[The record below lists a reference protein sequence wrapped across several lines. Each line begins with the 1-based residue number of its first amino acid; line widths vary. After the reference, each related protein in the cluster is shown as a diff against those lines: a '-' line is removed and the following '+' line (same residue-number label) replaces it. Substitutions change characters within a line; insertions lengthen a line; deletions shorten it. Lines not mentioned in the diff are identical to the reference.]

1 MKNDELNF
9 KTIAE
14 KIFLS
19 GVESVLPDRL
29 ITSVM
34 NLKDNILNISDL
46 SFSLET
52 IENIYVIGAGKA
64 SAMMGAEVE
73 KVLGESITEGHIVV
87 KYGHSCKL
95 KYIEV
100 SEADHPVPDANGFK
114 ATKAIIRIAE
124 MADSGDL
131 VICLLSGG
139 GSSLL
144 TDVSGE
150 LSPEDVKKV
159 NDLLINS
166 GASISEINAVR
177 KHLSV
182 IKGGQLSRIVYPATL
197 VTLILSDVPGDALDV
212 IASGP
217 TVPDP
222 TTFLQALT
230 VLDSFGLKD
239 SVPFSILNFLNEGA
253 SGKRPETP
261 KPGDHVFDRT
271 FNVLVGSNRIALESA
286 KSKAL
291 EFNINAVI
299 VDDQLQGD
307 ILTVAEY
314 IVETSIK
321 FKNNKDEIKPVCLLF
336 GGETTV
342 KMTGKGAG
350 GRNQHLALLS
360 AILLQKHPGI
370 TILSAGTDGNDGPT
384 DVAGAVVDSDTI
396 PEAHAKKLD
405 PEKYLTGF
413 DSFHFFNKAG
423 GHIITGPTMTN
434 VMDIIVV
441 IIE

>member
-1 MKNDELNF
+1 MGNDKLDS

-14 KIFLS
+14 QIFLA
-19 GVESVLPDRL
+19 GVESVLPERL
-29 ITSVM
+29 IKNEMSLTDNCLKIS
-34 NLKDNILNISDL
+34 NLN
-46 SFSLET
+46 FSLESF
-52 IENIYVIGAGKA
+52 ENIYVIGAGKA

-73 KVLGESITEGHIVV
+73 KILGEHITEGHIVV
-87 KYGHSCKL
+87 KYGHACKL

-100 SEADHPVPDANGFK
+100 SEADHPVPDASGFR
-114 ATKAIIRIAE
+114 ATRAILKIAE

-144 TDVSGE
+144 PDLSEE
-150 LSPEDVKKV
+150 LSPGDMIKV

-182 IKGGQLSRIVYPATL
+182 IKGGQLTRIVYPATL

-230 VLDSFGLKD
+230 VLETFGLKD
-239 SVPFSILNFLNEGA
+239 SVPRRVLNFLNEGA

-261 KPGDHVFDRT
+261 KPGDPVFDRT
-271 FNVLVGSNRIALESA
+271 FNVLVGSNRVALESA

-291 EFNINAVI
+291 EFNINAII

-307 ILTVAEY
+307 ISTVAEY
-314 IVETSIK
+314 IVETSLK
-321 FKNNKDEIKPVCLLF
+321 FKNDKDEIKPVCLLF

-342 KMTGKGAG
+342 KMTGKGTG

-360 AILLQKHPGI
+360 AILLQKDPGI

-396 PEAHAKKLD
+396 PDAIAKNLN
-405 PEKYLTGF
+405 PEKYLRQF
-413 DSFHFFNKAG
+413 DSFHFFKKAG